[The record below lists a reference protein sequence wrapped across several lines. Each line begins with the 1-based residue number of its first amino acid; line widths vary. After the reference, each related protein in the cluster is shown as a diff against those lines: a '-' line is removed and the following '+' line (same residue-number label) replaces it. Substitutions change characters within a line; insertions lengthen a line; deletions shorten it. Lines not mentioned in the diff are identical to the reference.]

1 MLKSFIISFLISLTL
16 IFLLFGC
23 KVNNEKL
30 EVAQEIKEQKQVEEV
45 FPLKK
50 SETCNNV
57 EAVADIMFGE
67 GENQT
72 LDAKYSLAYFLI
84 SQSIQNNRTLCEE
97 LKYRMPGGALKYSSM
112 YNNLKK
118 LKKQRATSYA
128 NILKQAEEFWNN
140 KEYLNYNKMD
150 KYNHYITV
158 SLAKHNPPKWFKY
171 YIVDYKVSGDHVFV
185 NLDFKDK
192 ESRKYAANYQK
203 MVSTFN

>member
-23 KVNNEKL
+23 KVNNKPL

-84 SQSIQNNRTLCEE
+84 SQSIQNKRTLCEE

-118 LKKQRATSYA
+118 LIYRT
-128 NILKQAEEFWNN
+128 
-140 KEYLNYNKMD
+140 
-150 KYNHYITV
+150 
-158 SLAKHNPPKWFKY
+158 
-171 YIVDYKVSGDHVFV
+171 
-185 NLDFKDK
+185 
-192 ESRKYAANYQK
+192 
-203 MVSTFN
+203 